1 MRKNRAGSA
10 LALFVFIVLI
20 SLAFAGCAARGAD
33 FTTVYG
39 TEGAFGY
46 KESGEGITYGVSA
59 IARSL
64 DELKELCAEW
74 NNPAFTEGAEGYDGE
89 LSRKLRAYD
98 DGFFSEKS
106 LVIVFHFDVNGAREP
121 RLPGNVNVCFEGI
134 EGEGIL
140 LLLDA
145 KGICASSGSACTSGS
160 LDPSHVL
167 LAIGRP
173 HEIAHGS
180 LRLSISE
187 ETTEAD
193 VDAIIQATKETVATL
208 RSMSPVWRDL
218 QEGKRQ
224 YVIQ

>member
-20 SLAFAGCAARGAD
+20 SLALAGCAKQGAD

-39 TEGAFGY
+39 NEGAFGY

-89 LSRKLRAYD
+89 LSIKLRAYD

-106 LVIVFHFDVNGAREP
+106 LVIVFLFDVNGAREP
-121 RLPGNVNVCFEGI
+121 KLEKLTVKEGALIAEISLKKGNFTDV
-134 EGEGIL
+134 
-140 LLLDA
+140 
-145 KGICASSGSACTSGS
+145 
-160 LDPSHVL
+160 
-167 LAIGRP
+167 
-173 HEIAHGS
+173 
-180 LRLSISE
+180 SE
-187 ETTEAD
+187 AWIFVAETEASA
-193 VDAIIQATKETVATL
+193 VASLEKITVTTSE
-208 RSMSPVWRDL
+208 RR
-218 QEGKRQ
+218 E
-224 YVIQ
+224 

>member
-20 SLAFAGCAARGAD
+20 SLALAGCAKQGAD

-39 TEGAFGY
+39 SKGAFGY

-59 IARSL
+59 IAGSL

-106 LVIVFHFDVNGAREP
+106 LVIVFLFDVNGAREP
-121 RLPGNVNVCFEGI
+121 KLEKLTVKEGALVAEI
-134 EGEGIL
+134 SL
-140 LLLDA
+140 K
-145 KGICASSGSACTSGS
+145 KGDFT
-160 LDPSHVL
+160 DV
-167 LAIGRP
+167 
-173 HEIAHGS
+173 
-180 LRLSISE
+180 SE
-187 ETTEAD
+187 AWLFVAETEASA
-193 VDAIIQATKETVATL
+193 VASLEKVTVTTSE
-208 RSMSPVWRDL
+208 RR
-218 QEGKRQ
+218 E
-224 YVIQ
+224 

>member
-10 LALFVFIVLI
+10 LALFVFIVLM
-20 SLAFAGCAARGAD
+20 SLAFAGCATRGAD

-39 TEGAFGY
+39 SKGSFGY

-106 LVIVFHFDVNGAREP
+106 LVIVFLFDVNGAREP
-121 RLPGNVNVCFEGI
+121 KLEKLTVKEGALIAEISLKKGNFSDEAEAWLFVAE
-134 EGEGIL
+134 
-140 LLLDA
+140 
-145 KGICASSGSACTSGS
+145 
-160 LDPSHVL
+160 
-167 LAIGRP
+167 
-173 HEIAHGS
+173 
-180 LRLSISE
+180 
-187 ETTEAD
+187 TEAS
-193 VDAIIQATKETVATL
+193 AVATAEKITVTT
-208 RSMSPVWRDL
+208 S
-218 QEGKRQ
+218 KRRE
-224 YVIQ
+224 